1 CIKAIKGKK
10 EIMIP
15 ATKTPFAKEEI
26 FWAEST
32 LYEDLTESVNTA
44 RPRGINL
51 GDATNTPSGGME
63 IDPVTPKRILL
74 RRDILL
80 DGRTVYGF

>member
-1 CIKAIKGKK
+1 
-10 EIMIP
+10 MIL

-32 LYEDLTESVNTA
+32 LYEDLAESINTA
-44 RPRGINL
+44 RPCGINP

-74 RRDILL
+74 RKDILPN
-80 DGRTVYGF
+80 GRIVYGF